1 MSADDDAAQH
11 METALRRRSV
21 QLRELARIA
30 VGLNSAHDVP
40 SVLNILTEGARA
52 VIGAHQ
58 CVTNH
63 KLDSDWSRSVNVV
76 SLSDKYA
83 PWHDYDAD
91 IDGSG
96 IYSLVARSNEP
107 LRLTHDE
114 LLRHPTFR
122 HFGKHA
128 DDHPP
133 LRGLLIAPLIGRDGR
148 NLGVVQLSDKLEGD
162 FTADDESILVQLAQ
176 MASVAVESALVFG
189 DLRLADHRKDH
200 FLATLAHELRN
211 PLSPLTAAAQ
221 LLAAD
226 PSDAA
231 QTAELAAMMSRQL
244 DQLRRLID
252 DLLDVSRISS
262 GKLMLRRQ
270 PVLLAEI
277 VAAAVDSARPL
288 MQSARHQFDVRVD
301 DDRLVV
307 FGDKVRLA
315 QIVGN
320 LLVNAAK
327 YTPSG
332 GHVELAVSATDR
344 HAQIRI
350 ADDGIGIAP
359 EMLGKI
365 FGLFTQVDSSNTRAQ
380 GGLGIG
386 LTLAK
391 TLVELHGGTI
401 AAESRGPAQGSA
413 FTVTLPLADAALLT
427 TGGEETE
434 EHAPL
439 PTFHVLVVDDNHSAA
454 HLLSRL
460 LEKLNQVVC
469 VAHSAAEALEA
480 LPKFVPDILI
490 SDIAMPGA
498 SGYELARRVTQLP
511 LARKPVMIAL
521 TGYGQESDRQEA
533 LDAGFE
539 LHLTKPIGLPAL
551 RNLLRMLSRRG

>member
-1 MSADDDAAQH
+1 MSAADDAVQQV
-11 METALRRRSV
+11 ETALRRRSA
-21 QLRELARIA
+21 QLQELARIA
-30 VGLNSAHDVP
+30 VRLNSAHDVP
-40 SVLNILTEGARA
+40 AVLNILTEGARE

-63 KLDSDWSRSVNVV
+63 RLGLDWSRSVNVV

-107 LRLTHDE
+107 LRLTQAE
-114 LLRHPTFR
+114 LLRHPAFR

-148 NLGVVQLSDKLEGD
+148 NLGVVQLSDKLEGE
-162 FTADDESILVQLAQ
+162 FTADDESILMQLAQ
-176 MASVAVESALVFG
+176 MASVAVESALVFD

-226 PSDAA
+226 PGDAA
-231 QTAELAAMMSRQL
+231 QTAELAAMMARQL

-277 VAAAVDSARPL
+277 IAAAVDSARPL
-288 MQSARHQFDVRVD
+288 MQSARHQFDVRVE

-413 FTVTLPLADAALLT
+413 FTVTLPLADATLLAA
-427 TGGEETE
+427 GGEETE

>member
-1 MSADDDAAQH
+1 MSADDDAVQQV
-11 METALRRRSV
+11 ETALRRRSA
-21 QLRELARIA
+21 QLQELARIA
-30 VGLNSAHDVP
+30 VRLNSAHDVP
-40 SVLNILTEGARA
+40 AVLNILTEGARE

-63 KLDSDWSRSVNVV
+63 RLGLDWSRSVNVV

-107 LRLTHDE
+107 LRLTQSE
-114 LLRHPTFR
+114 LLRHPAFR

-162 FTADDESILVQLAQ
+162 FTADDESILMQLAQ
-176 MASVAVESALVFG
+176 MASVAVESALVFD

-226 PSDAA
+226 PGDAA
-231 QTAELAAMMSRQL
+231 QTAELAAMMARQL

-277 VAAAVDSARPL
+277 IAAAVDSARPL
-288 MQSARHQFDVRVD
+288 MQSARHQFDVRVE

-350 ADDGIGIAP
+350 TDDGIGIAP

-413 FTVTLPLADAALLT
+413 FTVTLPLADATLLT
-427 TGGEETE
+427 AGGEETE

-511 LARKPVMIAL
+511 LPRKPVMIAL